1 MRNLHFEPL
10 RFFILV
16 ALVAC
21 ALCSC
26 NERKV
31 DMHVSLD
38 AFAELRKPYLQI
50 DEDKVSEN
58 IRRLALADRPLMTAD
73 RHARTYYL
81 EGGRPMWLSR
91 KGADSRVD
99 SVLKYVAKVDSFGFS
114 REDFCYTT
122 ISRDLARVQN
132 LDFDTLPDADNGI
145 NRVYARL
152 EYSLTK
158 AFLRYC
164 EGQRFGF
171 TNPYDLFNRLDVRD
185 SDSVHVSYR
194 SLYGVPTKLARSE
207 FLDEAYGAIASG
219 SEKVGAFMQASYPE
233 NPLYSEFCKMLSRTL
248 SAAER
253 RRVFCNIERS
263 RWRHGDYPQLHDKY
277 VLVNVP
283 TQQLEAVEKN
293 DRITMRIAL
302 GSMETKTPLLN
313 GRIKRID
320 FNPQWIIPKS
330 IIKTSVR
337 HHAGD
342 VGYFERH
349 NYFVRERKS
358 GKIISPA
365 FVTADMM
372 MSHDYHV
379 VQRGGKGNALGRIIF
394 RFDNGYSIYLHDTS
408 SPSVFANRNRI
419 VSHGCIRVERPYDL
433 AVFMLADKD
442 ERVMEKMKYSIA
454 VDLSNEGGEA
464 DDRPAMDKSKLL
476 HSLSVKPTVP
486 LFITYY
492 TLYPNADGVMTGYD
506 DIYGFDPVIYAKI
519 QNFIKQ

>member
-10 RFFILV
+10 RFFVFI
-16 ALVAC
+16 ALIAC

-31 DMHVSLD
+31 GMHVSLD
-38 AFAELRKPYLQI
+38 MFSDLQKDYWQI
-50 DEDKVSEN
+50 DEGKVSEN
-58 IRRLALADRPLMTAD
+58 IRRIALADRPQMTAD
-73 RHARTYYL
+73 RHTRTYYL
-81 EGGRPMWLSR
+81 ECGRPMWLSR
-91 KGADSRVD
+91 RGADSRVD

-114 REDFCYTT
+114 HEDFCYAT
-122 ISRDLARVQN
+122 ISSDLARVQN
-132 LDFDTLPDADNGI
+132 LDFDTIPDAVNGI

-171 TNPYDLFNRLDVRD
+171 ANPYDMFNRLDVRD
-185 SDSVHVSYR
+185 SDSIHVSYR
-194 SLYGVPTKLARSE
+194 SLYGVPTKLANRE
-207 FLDEAYGAIASG
+207 FLDEAYAAIAG
-219 SEKVGAFMQASYPE
+219 GYEKVGAFMHASYPE
-233 NPLYSEFCKMLSRTL
+233 NPLFPEFCKMLSRPL

-283 TQQLEAVEKN
+283 TQQLEAVDKD
-293 DRITMRIAL
+293 DRMTMRIAL
-302 GSMETKTPLLN
+302 GSLETKTPLLT

-349 NYFVRERKS
+349 NYFVRERKT
-358 GKIISPA
+358 GKEVNPSL
-365 FVTADMM
+365 VTAGMM

-394 RFDNGYSIYLHDTS
+394 RFDNDYSIYLHDTS
-408 SPSVFANRNRI
+408 NPSVFANRKRI

-454 VDLSNEGGEA
+454 VDYGNDGGDA
-464 DDRPAMDKSKLL
+464 DERPVIDKSKLL
-476 HSLSVKPTVP
+476 RSLSVKPTVP

-492 TLYPNADGVMTGYD
+492 TLYPNADGVMVGYD

>member
-1 MRNLHFEPL
+1 
-10 RFFILV
+10 
-16 ALVAC
+16 
-21 ALCSC
+21 
-26 NERKV
+26 
-31 DMHVSLD
+31 MHVSLD

-58 IRRLALADRPLMTAD
+58 IRRLAFADRPQMTAD

-122 ISRDLARVQN
+122 ISRDLARVQK

-207 FLDEAYGAIASG
+207 FLDEAYGAIVSG
-219 SEKVGAFMQASYPE
+219 CEKVGAFMQASYPE
-233 NPLYSEFCKMLSRTL
+233 NPLYPEFCKMLSRTL

-263 RWRHGDYPQLHDKY
+263 RWCHGDYPQLHDKY

-302 GSMETKTPLLN
+302 GSMETKTPLLT

-349 NYFVRERKS
+349 SYFVRERKS

-394 RFDNGYSIYLHDTS
+394 RFDNDYSIYLHDTS

-442 ERVMEKMKYSIA
+442 ERVMEKMKYTIA
-454 VDLSNEGGEA
+454 ADLSNEGAET
-464 DDRPAMDKSKLL
+464 DERPVIDKSKLL